1 MAFSYTTVGFIGLG
15 TMGYPMVDN
24 LAKKLP
30 AAATIYVFDVS
41 EEAMV
46 RITTSNPSRVFSCRS
61 AKEVAEKSVS
71 KQNKLTQ
78 THFLQR
84 TA

>member
-1 MAFSYTTVGFIGLG
+1 MSLSYMAVGFIGLG

-30 AAATIYVFDVS
+30 SQTRIYVFDVS

-46 RITTSNPSRVFSCRS
+46 RITTQYQGRVHSCHD
-61 AKEVAEKSVS
+61 AKEVAEKSVRDLELE
-71 KQNKLTQ
+71 KYHRQLP
-78 THFLQR
+78 
-84 TA
+84 A